1 MIPATS
7 DGAIRLLVFDLD
19 GTLVPT
25 MEDYADRAA
34 ELMAVAFG
42 TPFAEARKSYFATSG
57 LPFERQLRQLYP
69 GQDTDPV
76 AERFEAWKDGYLAGI
91 AISPEVTD
99 LLRGWRAQGFLVA
112 ISSNNLEIYVERLAR
127 DWPVD
132 CALGYRAPSE
142 GDPGFAKGE
151 PHFRALE
158 QHFGLDR
165 STFVHRRFTER
176 RPHRAG
182 CRRALSRPPDRCIR
196 AWRLRT
202 GRTRYPDAVV
212 PGRTWWRYCH
222 GFGNRLRTCR
232 RTCANA
238 LSRAA
243 FFG

>member
-1 MIPATS
+1 MIPAAS

-165 STFVHRRFTER
+165 STFLFTGDSPNDAHIARAAGVRF
-176 RPHRAG
+176 
-182 CRRALSRPPDRCIR
+182 RALLTDAFVHGDFER
-196 AWRLRT
+196 A
-202 GRTRYPDAVV
+202 V
-212 PGRTWWRYCH
+212 PGTRT
-222 GFGNRLRTCR
+222 
-232 RTCANA
+232 
-238 LSRAA
+238 LSSLAELGGVIA
-243 FFG
+243 TVSAIG